1 MGLKKVKT
9 CWRNTWMV
17 PKRKATSNVLSE
29 LVWKLAHRATIV
41 NYFLLNYVKKITTK
55 ITTAPGLHN
64 FTQLL
69 QKGKEEKEI
78 LSRAKK
84 KINATFI
91 SQKKFVPYS
100 LDCFVFVLS
109 RHFSKVFGTYGS
121 TVIIS
126 AKHAISHLV
135 EIEPLQE
142 SKKIHNRLKSFLKE
156 HC

>member
-1 MGLKKVKT
+1 MIWPILEARAEMQKYFRSFFGAIENFKICFRDLLT
-9 CWRNTWMV
+9 F
-17 PKRKATSNVLSE
+17 TSNVLSE

-84 KINATFI
+84 SMPHSFHRKNLYHTLLTVLFLCYLVI
-91 SQKKFVPYS
+91 SVKC
-100 LDCFVFVLS
+100 LAHTD
-109 RHFSKVFGTYGS
+109 
-121 TVIIS
+121 
-126 AKHAISHLV
+126 
-135 EIEPLQE
+135 LQ
-142 SKKIHNRLKSFLKE
+142 L
-156 HC
+156 